1 MISVCQNTPVQMGIF
16 HYENRLAIK
25 KSALLL
31 SAFERK
37 ETAKGDYCNS
47 CIFCSNTKYRFFGTT
62 SIALALHNQVQ
73 LW

>member
-47 CIFCSNTKYRFFGTT
+47 CTVGMYFLQQYEI
-62 SIALALHNQVQ
+62 QV
-73 LW
+73 LWNN